1 MSIKNKWNEFKAKKG
16 LYELVGRSILFF
28 ATLIALYLGLML
40 WIRHTPFFVQYLR
53 IDTDFYLPFF
63 TGLRKT
69 DFLNAGIF
77 SLIGFVLWNREYFKN
92 IKVFKRNW
100 NETILFSGLAILF
113 IFMHYFLKY
122 FITINPETAEQHI
135 LALTIMKQALTGL
148 FAVFLALA
156 VYTQKFV
163 WELIKDK
170 WKSIL
175 IFFGIGTAYFFL
187 IQFFQ
192 LIWYNLSYFV
202 TISLRFMLGL
212 TFDNV
217 YFSPGNKLSG
227 PRLGAS
233 GFNVGISNECSG
245 VDSMLLFLSL
255 YILLLVLDWKRLN
268 KKRMLILLV
277 PGIIGTVLYNI
288 LRIYLLILVGIFIDP
303 KFAVDVFHTNIGWM
317 LFLIF
322 FVVFWHFGSKWVYL
336 KKTEKK

>member
-1 MSIKNKWNEFKAKKG
+1 MSLKNKWNEFKAKKG
-16 LYELVGRSILFF
+16 LFELSIRSLVFFGIL
-28 ATLIALYLGLML
+28 IGLYLALML
-40 WIRHTPFFVQYLR
+40 WIRHTPFFIQYLR

-69 DFLNAGIF
+69 DFLNAAIF
-77 SLIGFVLWNREYFKN
+77 ALIGFVLWNRDYIKN
-92 IKVFKRNW
+92 LKVFKRKW
-100 NETILFSGLAILF
+100 NETIIFAIISIFF
-113 IFMHYFLKY
+113 IFLHYLLKY
-122 FITINPETAEQHI
+122 WIAINPEPAEQHL
-135 LALTIMKQALTGL
+135 LALTIIKQVLVGL
-148 FAVFLALA
+148 FAIFLALA
-156 VYTQKFV
+156 VYTQGFIKKI
-163 WELIKDK
+163 IKDK

-175 IFFGIGTAYFFL
+175 IFLAIGIFYFFL

-192 LIWYNLSYFV
+192 LIWYSLSYFV

-212 TFDNV
+212 IFDNV
-217 YFSPGNKLSG
+217 YFSPGNTLSG

-255 YILLLVLDWKRLN
+255 YALLLVLDWKRLN
-268 KKRMLILLV
+268 KKKMFILLI
-277 PGIIGTVLYNI
+277 PGIIGTVAYNI
-288 LRIYLLILVGIFIDP
+288 LRIYLLMLVGIFIDP

-336 KKTEKK
+336 KKAK